1 MNGAELMDSIEAVFS
16 FASTIYYNN
25 IQTRIVIILMC
36 DGLNFKVLGNVMLFC
51 KVMAL
56 S

>member
-1 MNGAELMDSIEAVFS
+1 MNRGEPMDSIEAVFS
-16 FASTIYYNN
+16 FASTMYYN